1 MAIYRHDNLILDLSG
16 PSNAKAKVYR
26 DGMLLFQGQSGYAV
40 PLFVKECNDKDVTFK
55 FYSQTTRQNLT
66 NGL

>member
-1 MAIYRHDNLILDLSG
+1 
-16 PSNAKAKVYR
+16 
-26 DGMLLFQGQSGYAV
+26 MLLFQGQSGYAV

-55 FYSQTTRQNLT
+55 FYSQTTRQNLI